1 MRPNLLL
8 CAACCAIAGP
18 LVHAATP
25 PEKPADR
32 TRLPAIVAAGVKY
45 LDDTCREVGGK
56 PLNSA
61 VVKRVDLNGDGKAD
75 FVLDVGAANC
85 EGAAS
90 IYGDREKAVAV
101 YIDDG
106 KGGAT
111 EAFSDSVYGVAIEG
125 TGPSATLW
133 LTVTAQQCG
142 RKPAVDFASEN
153 FCDRALVWDAKAGKF
168 QYAPVATVR
177 MLE

>member
-1 MRPNLLL
+1 MRPVVVV
-8 CAACCAIAGP
+8 CAVCSIVCP
-18 LVHAATP
+18 LAHAAP
-25 PEKPADR
+25 PGTKPPGQPQ
-32 TRLPAIVAAGVKY
+32 LPAIVAAGVKY

-61 VVKRVDLNGDGKAD
+61 VVKRVDLNGDGKED

-111 EAFSDSVYGVAIEG
+111 EAFNDSVYGVTIEG
-125 TGPSATLW
+125 TGPAAKLW

-142 RKPAVDFASEN
+142 KKPAVDFASEN
-153 FCDRALVWDAKAGKF
+153 FCDRALNWDAQTRKF

-177 MLE
+177 MLQ